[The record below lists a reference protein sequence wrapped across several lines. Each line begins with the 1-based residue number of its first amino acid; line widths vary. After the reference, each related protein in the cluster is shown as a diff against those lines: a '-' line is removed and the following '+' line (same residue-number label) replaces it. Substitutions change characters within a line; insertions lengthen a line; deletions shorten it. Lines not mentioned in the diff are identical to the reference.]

1 VDSYS
6 GFFDNYRG
14 CATGLGKH
22 LALAGITE
30 VFCCGLALD
39 FCVGSTAIDAQ
50 ELGFNAYLIEDCC
63 RAVAPESLATM
74 KQKLEKAGVKL
85 CMAKGVPEIV
95 ASAGK
100 QPGSPDS
107 PALHAHSFEKNVHR
121 FPSMT
126 TPRGAPA
133 DKGSFDNI
141 VPVGGP
147 PSFAHLRNSY
157 VRQESENAMQE
168 VQLAPAFR
176 RRTNEG
182 KEEAGGSCEP
192 PAE

>member
-95 ASAGK
+95 ASA
-100 QPGSPDS
+100 
-107 PALHAHSFEKNVHR
+107 
-121 FPSMT
+121 
-126 TPRGAPA
+126 
-133 DKGSFDNI
+133 
-141 VPVGGP
+141 
-147 PSFAHLRNSY
+147 
-157 VRQESENAMQE
+157 
-168 VQLAPAFR
+168 
-176 RRTNEG
+176 
-182 KEEAGGSCEP
+182 
-192 PAE
+192 